1 MTKTKNKVIVYIR
14 PCWAAASFAS
24 AGIVS
29 KEATDKQRATL
40 ANVSRAVYVCADKTQ
55 SYFMKKTTIAFTLA
69 CTLASFGLLMSCTKE
84 TAPLSFQQQIAG
96 KWTIQN
102 AIGNYT
108 VNGSN
113 RKDTTYF
120 TPADYIQFN
129 TDGTLSIHEGTN
141 TPTGKWEIN
150 GANKLM
156 ITETNYMDYPNG
168 FDISVLS
175 GSNLQLYYTEA
186 NSFSTLEQKLN
197 LSR

>member
-1 MTKTKNKVIVYIR
+1 M
-14 PCWAAASFAS
+14 
-24 AGIVS
+24 
-29 KEATDKQRATL
+29 L
-40 ANVSRAVYVCADKTQ
+40 ANVGRAIYVCARKTL
-55 SYFMKKTTIAFTLA
+55 SYFMKKTTIAFTF
-69 CTLASFGLLMSCTKE
+69 FGALTCFALLTSCTKE
-84 TAPLSFQQQIAG
+84 TAPLSLQQQIAG

-108 VNGSN
+108 VYGNN
-113 RKDTTYF
+113 RTDTTYF

-129 TDGTLSIHEGTN
+129 ADGSLSIHEGTN

-175 GSNLQLYYTEA
+175 GSSLQLYYTEV